1 MARMANNEGTNQH
14 RKEDSAA
21 NPDRFFQ
28 PKSRKKNAQ
37 SGTSAKTGK
46 NRKITQTL
54 LSGFPV
60 FFGKKLEEAS
70 GSRAQISST
79 HGSGIGSAMKHC
91 EAVDLDR
98 TDKGN
103 RYIDDAVWKG
113 EGEKANSK

>member
-1 MARMANNEGTNQH
+1 MATMANNERTNQH
-14 RKEDSAA
+14 RKEDSTA

-28 PKSRKKNAQ
+28 PK
-37 SGTSAKTGK
+37 TGK
-46 NRKITQTL
+46 NHKITQTL

-70 GSRAQISST
+70 GSGAKISST

-103 RYIDDAVWKG
+103 RYIDDAVRKG
-113 EGEKANSK
+113 EGEKTNSQ

>member
-1 MARMANNEGTNQH
+1 MATMANNERTNQH
-14 RKEDSAA
+14 RKEDSTA

-37 SGTSAKTGK
+37 SGASAKTGK
-46 NRKITQTL
+46 NHKITQTL

-70 GSRAQISST
+70 GSGAKISST

-103 RYIDDAVWKG
+103 RYIDDAVRKG
-113 EGEKANSK
+113 EGEKTNSQ